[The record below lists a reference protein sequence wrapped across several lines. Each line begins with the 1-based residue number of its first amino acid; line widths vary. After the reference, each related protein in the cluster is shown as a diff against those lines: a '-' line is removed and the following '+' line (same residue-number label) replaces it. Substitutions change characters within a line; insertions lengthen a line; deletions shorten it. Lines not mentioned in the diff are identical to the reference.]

1 MWQQILTHKTFH
13 GCDLYFRA
21 LFSRDSEGACHM
33 EDSCLPLC
41 VVLLLDLQV
50 YLTED
55 ATGIAE

>member
-33 EDSCLPLC
+33 EDCLPLC
-41 VVLLLDLQV
+41 VVLPLDLQV